1 MAQAQPYT
9 GEIMLQC
16 VQPFNFTQTFAVVVS
31 GDTWNPCGHML
42 LNTGGQAGWYFHV
55 AAVRGKPRFMR
66 ESGFQRYLKEH
77 KKRELRRTFI
87 PIPNPDGANA
97 KLEELL
103 AKQWTWF
110 VLPNNCASFVEDV
123 VKAGGSDAGL
133 YSNCPT
139 REVFR

>member
-16 VQPFNFTQTFAVVVS
+16 VQPFNFKQTFVVVVS

-66 ESGFQRYLKEH
+66 EPGFQRYLKEH

-87 PIPNPDGANA
+87 PIPNPDGTNA
-97 KLEELL
+97 KLEEFL

-110 VLPNNCASFVEDV
+110 VVPNNCCRLSRT
-123 VKAGGSDAGL
+123 L
-133 YSNCPT
+133 
-139 REVFR
+139 